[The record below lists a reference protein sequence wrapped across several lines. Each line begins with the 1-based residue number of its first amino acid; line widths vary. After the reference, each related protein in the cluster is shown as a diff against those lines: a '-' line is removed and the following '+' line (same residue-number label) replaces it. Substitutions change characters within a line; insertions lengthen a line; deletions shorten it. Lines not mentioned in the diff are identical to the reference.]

1 MRLNKNQIEH
11 MAFIIVRNLL
21 KEEKIIADNKNKLTE
36 SLMNLITDEFQ
47 KEDTLD
53 QGKNPKRK
61 HRIPDYVQNDQNK
74 ISQRKEYCAVTKRL
88 SREKINFLARQILDS
103 LFENDEVEFLF
114 ESNEIRL
121 SVVKTLEEELKL
133 YDLIDKKAIEKIQ
146 SQKKAIE
153 EGSREW
159 EILYRKYYNDEISKL
174 GTFLE

>member
-1 MRLNKNQIEH
+1 M
-11 MAFIIVRNLL
+11 
-21 KEEKIIADNKNKLTE
+21 
-36 SLMNLITDEFQ
+36 
-47 KEDTLD
+47 
-53 QGKNPKRK
+53 
-61 HRIPDYVQNDQNK
+61 
-74 ISQRKEYCAVTKRL
+74 TKRL
-88 SREKINFLARQILDS
+88 SREKINFLARQILDF
-103 LFENDEVEFLF
+103 LFENDEVDFLF

-121 SVVKTLEEELKL
+121 SVVKTLEEELQL